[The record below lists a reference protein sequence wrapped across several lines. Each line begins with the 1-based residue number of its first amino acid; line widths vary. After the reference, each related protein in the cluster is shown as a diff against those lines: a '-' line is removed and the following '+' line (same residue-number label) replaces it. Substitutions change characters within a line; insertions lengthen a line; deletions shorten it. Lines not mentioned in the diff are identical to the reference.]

1 MESQFYPET
10 KCVTYGKLP
19 NFPKL
24 CLSSAKEDRVLM
36 NIKLETMCKAFAL
49 QSLAEFRIDKQ

>member
-1 MESQFYPET
+1 M
-10 KCVTYGKLP
+10 TYGKLP

-49 QSLAEFRIDKQ
+49 QSLAEFRIDK